1 MCRLDDGTGR
11 KGNVLMDMNGN
22 STKQGQAGRY
32 FAVLWI
38 LFAALAMQFVLSA
51 QGFSARAS
59 AVEKAGNFSV
69 PESGSSDQALSR
81 SALRAT
87 QVADLRF
94 TSDRPDGKSMPGG
107 PGPFLLPGTAFFS
120 PASGRCLSQ
129 PSCSPSAHADATGHH
144 FRVRAPP
151 VLRA

>member
-1 MCRLDDGTGR
+1 
-11 KGNVLMDMNGN
+11 MDMNGN
-22 STKQGQAGRY
+22 SMKQGRAGRY

-51 QGFSARAS
+51 QEFSTRAS

-69 PESGSSDQALSR
+69 PESGSSDQVLSR

-87 QVADLRF
+87 PAADLRF
-94 TSDRPDGKSMPGG
+94 AADRPDGKSMPGG
-107 PGPFLLPGTAFFS
+107 DGSFLLPGTALFFL
-120 PASGRCLSQ
+120 ASDSHLSQ
-129 PSCSPSAHADATGHH
+129 PSCSPSAQTDAIGHH
-144 FRVRAPP
+144 TRVRAPP